1 MAHITE
7 IRIDGLLGRE
17 EPIKL
22 RLNRDVNIFFGE
34 NGSGKTTLLKVL
46 DAALSRDGEAM
57 QRLPVARAIV
67 DIYSITED
75 KVIRH
80 TWERREPNLRGIQSK
95 YIANFERYHLATEDG
110 ELLTE
115 RPLADNEWKL
125 SPAGKLLRPPTERW
139 AHTFLPTTRLY
150 FGDVAL
156 NRLAAGRAQ
165 LSEKELD
172 QAFTESVHRAWLQFY
187 SQTLTEVRRIQESG
201 LRTVLRQVLNP
212 GHDEHL
218 DASIEPSM
226 VFHRV
231 AKFLARQPDSERIS
245 LGSQASFRK
254 RYESDPDLR
263 RIVDNLEYVER
274 QIERAMIPIDSFLL
288 TISALFSRG
297 KSLVLTNNELRVM
310 LADGRN
316 LSIAGLSS
324 GEKHLIKILLS
335 TMTAGPNSVL
345 IDEPELSMHIDWQ
358 RVFVKTILSL
368 NPDSQLILASHSPE
382 VMADIDD
389 SQIFRL

>member
-1 MAHITE
+1 
-7 IRIDGLLGRE
+7 
-17 EPIKL
+17 
-22 RLNRDVNIFFGE
+22 
-34 NGSGKTTLLKVL
+34 
-46 DAALSRDGEAM
+46 
-57 QRLPVARAIV
+57 
-67 DIYSITED
+67 
-75 KVIRH
+75 
-80 TWERREPNLRGIQSK
+80 
-95 YIANFERYHLATEDG
+95 
-110 ELLTE
+110 
-115 RPLADNEWKL
+115 
-125 SPAGKLLRPPTERW
+125 
-139 AHTFLPTTRLY
+139 
-150 FGDVAL
+150 
-156 NRLAAGRAQ
+156 
-165 LSEKELD
+165 
-172 QAFTESVHRAWLQFY
+172 
-187 SQTLTEVRRIQESG
+187 
-201 LRTVLRQVLNP
+201 
-212 GHDEHL
+212 
-218 DASIEPSM
+218 M